1 MEIDGRPQVN
11 TTMEMGGVSGE
22 GLEGVLDRT
31 DDAIQDRANKLLRG
45 MEEDLA
51 EDLAEL
57 GEMTAVDLVNIYDP
71 WMKKQEEVLSG
82 MGWPLPKSGKLVEV
96 STSNGEVCSGGHE
109 GNPASHI
116 YICFYANNKN
126 KEIITA
132 LRRYFKEVQKIHKIK
147 VDDGGEQIM
156 IEKNRLKPIPDPI
169 PEYMLMKAHM
179 VKMERQRATLEAVK
193 AAKEA
198 KTEKAA
204 KAAAEAAEREKAE
217 ADGKAAAAKA
227 EAEAAEREKEAKAA
241 AEAAER
247 EEKAVAEA
255 AEKKKAAAE
264 AAFEKYQPLL
274 KKNYYTNYLISHLH
288 KKYIN
293 GDIID
298 DKKCKLIIYLMF
310 LYEDNYGKRKSSWE
324 TWRKTDLYKILSDYL
339 KHGYEKTFEE
349 YQDILNGIEGFA
361 REYIDPIKPRQEGPA
376 VSQEE
381 ETPDGTPGGQS
392 GVEEMS
398 KPFDRFEKRRRE
410 ETTSIRQKHLGEE
423 GDFKVDTEL
432 NAMLTEI
439 KGRLGIK
446 EEDVIEKAQSEK
458 IWKELKEA
466 ILRKND
472 EVLSTI
478 ENIPPPINKQII
490 NNLWKPN
497 IPDIPREAN
506 GSNRCWVNAPLYS
519 ILQNNIIRDKIR
531 TNQSEFAKE
540 LLKFIGEEDGVGGV
554 WNDTLYLDF
563 IQKYEDN
570 LFQPKPTAGKEETE
584 LQKQLDD
591 KTILNKNRSKLSEIM
606 DERSKRERE
615 RDEDIRSVLNGSFW
629 DADYT
634 IKFLVK
640 EFKKLNINLSY
651 HSVFPNPEG
660 DQIPCAKSDAN
671 SMITGP
677 TNGPIWKNCI
687 KYDRDEKKPL
697 NKLLSLV
704 QSFKATI
711 PSELK
716 SSLDLKYGINYAKEQ
731 GVPPSAI
738 DDILNGVKEGIDLG
752 AHEIIKIIEDGGDIS
767 RIFNKSEILTIMSR
781 IAHQV
786 LREVGHFRSFIPIEV
801 KKGEFSSEKFNDSY
815 NWLRVDALKGFK
827 PTDHP
832 PIPSNE
838 AYSFYIFLENE
849 DEGESIKRG
858 GGKRRVRTNKKRKG
872 RRVNRTEKK
881 NKRSRK
887 KGNRRSRNERTPRER
902 VQRRNEKTP
911 KKRTLKKRR

>member
-1 MEIDGRPQVN
+1 MYIIAGSTGTLGTAIVDALSKDNELFLIGRDETKLKEQASAINADYQVIDLNNTVEPREFAKIIDTDTEIKG
-11 TTMEMGGVSGE
+11 
-22 GLEGVLDRT
+22 
-31 DDAIQDRANKLLRG
+31 
-45 MEEDLA
+45 
-51 EDLAEL
+51 
-57 GEMTAVDLVNIYDP
+57 LVNCIGSILIKPLHGTTIDEFNDVITTNLFSSYYLLASFARR
-71 WMKKQEEVLSG
+71 MKNGSAIFFSSVAGSKGLS
-82 MGWPLPKSGKLVEV
+82 
-96 STSNGEVCSGGHE
+96 NHE
-109 GNPASHI
+109 AI
-116 YICFYANNKN
+116 
-126 KEIITA
+126 
-132 LRRYFKEVQKIHKIK
+132 
-147 VDDGGEQIM
+147 
-156 IEKNRLKPIPDPI
+156 
-169 PEYMLMKAHM
+169 
-179 VKMERQRATLEAVK
+179 
-193 AAKEA
+193 
-198 KTEKAA
+198 
-204 KAAAEAAEREKAE
+204 
-217 ADGKAAAAKA
+217 AAAK
-227 EAEAAEREKEAKAA
+227 
-241 AEAAER
+241 
-247 EEKAVAEA
+247 
-255 AEKKKAAAE
+255 
-264 AAFEKYQPLL
+264 
-274 KKNYYTNYLISHLH
+274 S
-288 KKYIN
+288 
-293 GDIID
+293 
-298 DKKCKLIIYLMF
+298 
-310 LYEDNYGKRKSSWE
+310 
-324 TWRKTDLYKILSDYL
+324 
-339 KHGYEKTFEE
+339 
-349 YQDILNGIEGFA
+349 GIEGFA

-902 VQRRNEKTP
+902 VQRNEKTP
-911 KKRTLKKRR
+911 NKKRTLKKRR